1 MTLSLAFPALSSA
14 PELLAYSALAAL
26 AIYLLLGLFSRV
38 SGGPKFAPGPKPWPI
53 VGNLPHLGPRPH
65 HALAALARKYGPL
78 MHLKLGFVDV
88 VVAASATTAAQFL
101 KVHDANFSNRP
112 PNSGAKHIAY
122 NYQDMV
128 FAPYGPRWRMLRKVC
143 QVHLFSNKALDDF
156 RQVRESEIAVLTRKL
171 AGAGKSG
178 TPINLAKAL
187 NICTTNALARVMLG
201 KRVFSEDS
209 SAESDEFKD
218 MVVEMMV
225 LAGVF
230 NIGDFIPSLEWLDL
244 QGVARKMKKLHARF
258 DKFLGKFLEEHRA
271 RGAGGGGQ
279 EKHADFLTVL
289 LQQDDTD
296 GEGGKLTDIEI
307 KALLLNMFTAGTDTS
322 SSTVEWA
329 IAELIRH
336 PKLLSQAQ
344 QEIDSVLG
352 RDRLVS
358 ELDIAHLPFLQAIV
372 KETFRLHPS
381 TPLSLPRMAAESCEI
396 DGYHVPKGATLLVNV
411 WAISRDPE
419 AWEEPLEFR
428 PGRFMPG
435 GERPNA
441 DVRGTDF
448 EVIPFGAGRRIC
460 AGMSLGIRVVQLV
473 TATLVHAFDW
483 ELPAGQSVEKLDMEE
498 AYGLTLQRNEPLV
511 VHPRPRL
518 SPHAYI

>member
-1 MTLSLAFPALSSA
+1 MPVTFFASLTT
-14 PELLAYSALAAL
+14 PELLVYSSLVALAL
-26 AIYLLLGLFSRV
+26 YLILGLFFKP
-38 SGGPKFAPGPKPWPI
+38 SGRYKFAPGPKPWPI

-65 HALAALARKYGPL
+65 HALAALAKTYGPF
-78 MHLKLGFVDV
+78 MHLKLGSVDV
-88 VVAASATTAAQFL
+88 VVAASAGTAAQFL
-101 KVHDANFSNRP
+101 KVHDANFSSRP

-122 NYQDMV
+122 NYQDLV

-156 RQVRESEIAVLTRKL
+156 RHVRESEIAVLAKKL
-171 AGAGKSG
+171 ADAGASPS
-178 TPINLAKAL
+178 PINLAKAL

-244 QGVARKMKKLHARF
+244 QGVARKMKKLHSRF

-271 RGAGGGGQ
+271 RGGGGGG
-279 EKHADFLTVL
+279 EGGKHLDFLTVL
-289 LQQDDTD
+289 LQDNTD

-329 IAELIRH
+329 IAELMRH
-336 PKLLSQAQ
+336 PKLLLQAQ
-344 QEIDSVLG
+344 QEIDTVVG
-352 RDRLVS
+352 RDRLVT
-358 ELDIAHLPFLQAIV
+358 ELDIPNLPLLQAIV

-381 TPLSLPRMAAESCEI
+381 TPLSLPRMASESCEI

-419 AWEEPLEFR
+419 AWDEPLEFR
-428 PGRFMPG
+428 PSRFMPG

-460 AGMSLGIRVVQLV
+460 AGMSLGLRMVQLL
-473 TATLVHAFDW
+473 TATLVHGFEW
-483 ELPAGQSVEKLDMEE
+483 KLPANQMVEKLDMEE
-498 AYGLTLQRNEPLV
+498 AYGLTLQRHEPLV

-518 SPHAYI
+518 SASAYN